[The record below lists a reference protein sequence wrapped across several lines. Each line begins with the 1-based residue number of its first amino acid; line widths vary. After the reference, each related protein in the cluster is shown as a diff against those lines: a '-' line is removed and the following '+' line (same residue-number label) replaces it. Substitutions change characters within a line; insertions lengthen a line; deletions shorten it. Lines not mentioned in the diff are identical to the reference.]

1 MHETALHEETTSTE
15 TVIDWYNYCREV
27 FADRIMTQHA
37 RPIGGPGTTVEIDE
51 SKFGKMKYHK
61 GRYIEGQWVFGGIC
75 RETKACFL
83 VPVERRDKETL
94 LPIIRAQI
102 LPGTRVMSDMWKAY
116 DCLKDEG
123 YHHLTVNHRLNF
135 LDPDTLAHTQRIE
148 STWWGVKRSMP
159 RTGTSVDLFESYL
172 QEWLWR
178 QQNKSDPFG
187 KHH

>member
-1 MHETALHEETTSTE
+1 M
-15 TVIDWYNYCREV
+15 VIDWYNYCREV
-27 FADRIMTQHA
+27 CADRIIKQHA
-37 RPIGGPGTTVEIDE
+37 RPMGGPGTTFEIDE

-102 LPGTRVMSDMWKAY
+102 LPRTRVMSYMRKAY
-116 DCLKDEG
+116 DCLQDEG
-123 YHHLTVNHRLNF
+123 YHHLTVNNRLNF
-135 LDPDTLAHTQRIE
+135 VDPDTRALTQSIE
-148 STWWGVKRSMP
+148 NTWWGVKRSMP
-159 RTGTSVDLFESYL
+159 RTGTSVDLFESYPK
-172 QEWLWR
+172 EWLWR

-187 KHH
+187 NTIEHIADLYNVR

>member
-1 MHETALHEETTSTE
+1 MHETALDEETTSTE

-27 FADRIMTQHA
+27 CADRIMKQHA

-94 LPIIRAQI
+94 LPIIRAQL
-102 LPGTRVMSDMWKAY
+102 LPGTRVMRDMWKAY
-116 DCLKDEG
+116 DCLQYEG

-135 LDPDTLAHTQRIE
+135 VDPDTRAHTHMVGSKTKYASYRNIR
-148 STWWGVKRSMP
+148 G
-159 RTGTSVDLFESYL
+159 SV
-172 QEWLWR
+172 
-178 QQNKSDPFG
+178 
-187 KHH
+187 